1 MEAIKVSQLDVAY
14 DDKYIIKNMN
24 LEIPKGKITM
34 IIGSNGCGKST
45 LLKSI
50 ARIIMPKKGDILLN
64 GVALKEQAPKEI
76 AKKMAVLPQSP
87 SVPSG
92 LLVKELVSYGRF
104 PYQSAMGGLK
114 QKDIELIKPKKGDI
128 LLNGVALKEQA
139 PKEIAK
145 KMAVLPQSP
154 SVPSGLLV
162 KELVSYGRFPYQSA
176 MGGLKQKD
184 IELINWAME
193 VTGISDFANR
203 PVDRLSGGQRQRAWI
218 AMALAQDTEI
228 LVLDE
233 PTTYLDMA
241 HQLEILLLLKKL
253 NQEANRTIVMVLHEL
268 NNATKFADYLV
279 GVKEGEVVFA
289 GHPLE
294 VVTTDHLRTLYGIE
308 ATLQLD
314 ESKQYPI
321 CVDFNIAR

>member
-50 ARIIMPKKGDILLN
+50 ARIIM
-64 GVALKEQAPKEI
+64 
-76 AKKMAVLPQSP
+76 
-87 SVPSG
+87 
-92 LLVKELVSYGRF
+92 
-104 PYQSAMGGLK
+104 
-114 QKDIELIKPKKGDI
+114 PKKGDI

-294 VVTTDHLRTLYGIE
+294 VVTTDH
-308 ATLQLD
+308 
-314 ESKQYPI
+314 
-321 CVDFNIAR
+321 